1 MCGDATNWDEDA
13 YRETVLR
20 EREIQTRT
28 VFRTAW
34 APPYTSNLDTLLVAS
49 SDGSV
54 ASYSISSSVVASK
67 LKNVRIVSIPSFFL
81 FFLVQFKCI
90 PNQFCLLS
98 TIISL
103 HAPLAVYFF
112 PILMVKLAFL
122 ISLFLHFL
130 FVAAIRFCQC
140 RYRWVR
146 LPSQNLCL
154 INYLLVLGLNRVSCA
169 MLLV

>member
-81 FFLVQFKCI
+81 FFFSSIQVHTQ
-90 PNQFCLLS
+90 
-98 TIISL
+98 
-103 HAPLAVYFF
+103 
-112 PILMVKLAFL
+112 PILFAFNYHFTSRAVSSLFLSNFDGETSFSYFVVFAFL
-122 ISLFLHFL
+122 ICCSHSVLSMPIQMSTSAFTEFMLNQLFYQF
-130 FVAAIRFCQC
+130 
-140 RYRWVR
+140 
-146 LPSQNLCL
+146 
-154 INYLLVLGLNRVSCA
+154 
-169 MLLV
+169 

>member
-54 ASYSISSSVVASK
+54 ASYSISSSIAASK
-67 LKNVRIVSIPSFFL
+67 IKNVS
-81 FFLVQFKCI
+81 
-90 PNQFCLLS
+90 
-98 TIISL
+98 IISISSSIE
-103 HAPLAVYFF
+103 
-112 PILMVKLAFL
+112 PILFAFDYRFTSL
-122 ISLFLHFL
+122 TASSAVNSLFLLNFDGETSFSYFVVFA
-130 FVAAIRFCQC
+130 FVAAIRFRQC
-140 RYRWVR
+140 RYR
-146 LPSQNLCL
+146 
-154 INYLLVLGLNRVSCA
+154 
-169 MLLV
+169 